1 MEKKGKDHH
10 HPAGWQNKM
19 TKAESIAK
27 EWKQAADYLEEIT
40 EKLKEAEE
48 KYEEAIKK
56 ANEALKRK
64 ERLEGEEVAA
74 RYDYYRKL
82 EELAA
87 AFKEE
92 NKKD

>member
-1 MEKKGKDHH
+1 MKKY
-10 HPAGWQNKM
+10 
-19 TKAESIAK
+19 ELIAK
-27 EWKQAADYLEEIT
+27 EWKQVADYLEEIT
-40 EKLKEAEE
+40 EELKEAKE

-64 ERLEGEEVAA
+64 ERLEGEEAAA

-82 EELAA
+82 EEFAA